1 MSWLKKISLAVL
13 GSEDFSDIKSSS
25 FRDVLNG
32 EIFSKNFFKK
42 QYRLIIMVSILA
54 FMYVDNRY
62 TCETQIAKQVE
73 IKKKIQDLKYESMT
87 ISAELMTISRQSN
100 VLNLVKANGLDLVE
114 MTTPPI
120 VISDSIQ
127 E

>member
-1 MSWLKKISLAVL
+1 MAVL

>member
-1 MSWLKKISLAVL
+1 MSWFKKISSAVR

-25 FRDVLNG
+25 IRDVLNG

-42 QYRLIIMVSILA
+42 QYGLIIMISILA

-62 TCETQIAKQVE
+62 TCENQMAKEVE
-73 IKKKIQDLKYESMT
+73 MKKKIQDLKYESIT
-87 ISAELMTISRQSN
+87 ISAELMSISRQSS
-100 VLNLVKANGLDLVE
+100 VVNLVKENGLDLKV

-120 VISDSIQ
+120 VIADSIQ

>member
-1 MSWLKKISLAVL
+1 MSWFKKISSAVR

-25 FRDVLNG
+25 IRDVLNG

-42 QYRLIIMVSILA
+42 QYGLIIMISILA

-62 TCETQIAKQVE
+62 TCENQMAKEVE
-73 IKKKIQDLKYESMT
+73 MKKKIQDLKYESIT
-87 ISAELMTISRQSN
+87 ISAELMSISRQSS
-100 VLNLVKANGLDLVE
+100 VVNLVKENGLDLKV
-114 MTTPPI
+114 MTIPPI
-120 VISDSIQ
+120 VIADSIQ